1 MDQDYQELKQWLEE
15 TKDESLEE
23 MAGFF
28 DARIDSYEEHMA
40 RWKGHYEW
48 LAELLP
54 ASITNL
60 LDIGCG
66 TGLELDHIFA
76 RFPDLQVV
84 GVDLSEKMLQKLS
97 EKHRDKDL
105 TLVCQD
111 YFAYDMGKERFDA
124 VISFETLHHYT
135 AEKKEVLFR
144 KIFDCL
150 KPGGVYLE
158 CDYIATSQAIEDL
171 VFSECKRRRL
181 RDGIK
186 DDVFVHF
193 DTPLTLEHELNAMRK
208 AGFKVVELV
217 GFLPEDNHTA
227 MIRAVK

>member
-1 MDQDYQELKQWLEE
+1 MDKDYQELKEWLEKTNDEPLE
-15 TKDESLEE
+15 T

-28 DARIDSYEEHMA
+28 DARIDLYEEHMA
-40 RWKGHYEW
+40 RWKGYYQW
-48 LAELLP
+48 MAELLP
-54 ASITNL
+54 ASTESL

-66 TGLELDHIFA
+66 SGLELDYIFK
-76 RFPDLQVV
+76 RFPNLQTV
-84 GVDLSEKMLQKLS
+84 GVDLSKEMLRKLCT
-97 EKHRDKDL
+97 KHHDKNL
-105 TLVCQD
+105 SLVCQD
-111 YFAYDMGKERFDA
+111 YFAYDMGKGRFDA
-124 VISFETLHHYT
+124 VVSFQTLHHYT
-135 AEKKEVLFR
+135 TEKKKVLFQ

-171 VFSECKRRRL
+171 AFSECRRRRL

-193 DTPLTLEHELNAMRK
+193 DTPLTLEHEMNAIRT
-208 AGFKVVELV
+208 AGFNAVELV

-227 MIRAVK
+227 MIKAIK